1 MNQFKTFASLAIL
14 SFLLIGISYWAIGG
28 NSGIILGLS
37 MAVPINFIIWFY
49 SDKIALAAFGAQSP
63 NAEQASQLQPILEK
77 LSKSA
82 QLPTPQIYVIPIDV
96 ANAFATGRSPT
107 RAAIAVT
114 DGLLELLPPD
124 EIEAVLAHEIS
135 HIKHRDTLI
144 QMVATT
150 IAGAVSILAEMLKQ
164 NSIPIRGKRHSR
176 IHPVAVLITIVFAPF
191 SASLIKLAIS
201 RTREFAADAGA
212 ARLTGNPRALASALQ
227 RLSGNAGKV
236 TFSGNQAYA
245 PLFIVNS
252 FSGKLLKDL
261 FSTHPSTDARVST
274 LLNLETGISVED
286 EIRENTDIP
295 KNHAAEVFKR
305 ASWLAERESQNYTV
319 EELIEAGAEA
329 QIPPEAVRQAVKDLQ
344 IKQRQQKL
352 KQKQRREIIKQG
364 LAIVATTTVVLMIWL
379 GLTNNSLNHAAIA
392 IDAKWAQVENQMQR
406 RADLIPNLTNIT
418 QAYAEHELNV
428 IRSLT
433 QARLAYLQAIS
444 PEEKIAAN
452 TSMLRA
458 IEQFTASA
466 TANPKLQ

>member
-1 MNQFKTFASLAIL
+1 
-14 SFLLIGISYWAIGG
+14 
-28 NSGIILGLS
+28 
-37 MAVPINFIIWFY
+37 MALPINFIIWFY
-49 SDKIALAAFGAQSP
+49 SDKIALRAFGAESP
-63 NAEQASQLQPILEK
+63 NAEQASQLQPMLEK

-82 QLPTPQIYVIPIDV
+82 QLPTPQIYVIPTDV

-114 DGLLELLPPD
+114 YGLLELLPPD

-150 IAGAVSILAEMLKQ
+150 IAGAVSILAEMLQ
-164 NSIPIRGKRHSR
+164 NPISIRGNRHSR
-176 IHPVAVLITIVFAPF
+176 IHPEVVLKTFVFAPL
-191 SASLIKLAIS
+191 SASVIKLAIS

-227 RLSGNAGKV
+227 RLSASAGKV

-252 FSGKLLKDL
+252 FSGVLLKDL
-261 FSTHPSTDARVST
+261 FSTHPSTDARVSA
-274 LLNLETGISVED
+274 LLNLETGVLIED
-286 EIRENTDIP
+286 EIRENTNIP
-295 KNHAAEVFKR
+295 KNHAAEVFER

-319 EELIEAGAEA
+319 EELIQAGAEA

-352 KQKQRREIIKQG
+352 KQIQRQETIKRG
-364 LAIVATTTVVLMIWL
+364 LAIVAATTVIFMIWL

-418 QAYAEHELNV
+418 QAYAEQELNV

-433 QARLAYLQAIS
+433 SARLAYLKAIS
-444 PEEKIAAN
+444 PEEKVDEN
-452 TSMLRA
+452 RFMLSA

-466 TANPKLQ
+466 TANPKLQSS